1 MSFPP
6 VRAPRYLGRFQCIG
20 SACEDHCCGGW
31 GGIDID
37 PPTAEAYRALVGSGD
52 TRAIQLDLAGR
63 LQPNPDAWPDEGWPA
78 ALIPLE
84 MAASCPFLNQERLCD
99 IQGTLGEA
107 LLSSTCDTFPRQA
120 TLLDNQIDLAGR
132 LSCPEISRLALF
144 ADDAMVLDTV
154 AADHRI
160 TERGRFWID
169 QPWDEQPDDDD
180 PRRHYHLIRARSME
194 LLQRRDVPFAARML
208 SLGLALG
215 ALDGAGFRAAD
226 AESTFAQ
233 TAQQL
238 PSVAT
243 WLAESGL
250 GTPDGPPG
258 PHRLLLRRIRRWIV
272 MPELPVRY
280 RRCVDRV
287 KDGLGLPADP
297 TTPLSGPLGDRVSE
311 AYMRARQ
318 QRLDPYL
325 EQRPYL
331 LENLALN
338 QVWLGTFPYHPER
351 SFSDEHAILSF
362 RIGLMR
368 LHLAGA
374 AAAEG
379 DLTDELVVE
388 TVQAFDKYVDGHQ
401 FWDRTIKMLRGEHA
415 LDPPSIAA
423 LLLA

>member
-1 MSFPP
+1 VSFPP
-6 VRAPRYLGRFQCIG
+6 VRAPRYLARFQCIG

-37 PPTAEAYRALVGSGD
+37 PPTAEAYRQLVVEGD
-52 TRAIQLDLAGR
+52 RRAIAIDLAGR
-63 LQPNPDAWPDEGWPA
+63 LQPNPDAWPEEGWPA
-78 ALIPLE
+78 ALIPLD
-84 MAASCPFLNQERLCD
+84 MAAPCPFLNQEQLCG
-99 IQGTLGEA
+99 IQASLGEK

-120 TLLDNQIDLAGR
+120 TWLDDQIDLAGR
-132 LSCPEISRLALF
+132 LSCPEITRLVLLS
-144 ADDAMVLDTV
+144 DDAMELEIVP
-154 AADHRI
+154 ADHRI

-169 QPWDEQPDDDD
+169 QPWDDQPAEDD

-194 LLQRRDVPFAARML
+194 LLQRRDTPFAARML

-215 ALDGAGFRAAD
+215 ALDGAGFRASD
-226 AESTFAQ
+226 LESTFAQ
-233 TAQQL
+233 TAERL
-238 PSVAT
+238 PSVAG
-243 WLAESGL
+243 WLAETGL

-258 PHRLLLRRIRRWIV
+258 PHRLLLRRIRRWIA
-272 MPELPVRY
+272 MPELPPRY
-280 RRCVDRV
+280 RRCVDRI
-287 KDGLGLPADP
+287 KAGLGLPADP
-297 TTPLSGPLGDRVSE
+297 TTPLSGPLGERVAA
-311 AYMRARQ
+311 AYGRARQ
-318 QRLDPYL
+318 RYLDPYL
-325 EQRPYL
+325 EARPYL

-338 QVWLGTFPYHPER
+338 QMWLGTFPYHPER
-351 SFSDEHAILSF
+351 SFSDEHAILAF

-368 LHLAGA
+368 LQLVGV

-379 DLTDELVVE
+379 GLTDDLVVE

>member
-6 VRAPRYLGRFQCIG
+6 VRAPRYLARFQCIG
-20 SACEDHCCGGW
+20 SACEDHCCAGW
-31 GGIDID
+31 GGIDVD
-37 PPTAEAYRALVGSGD
+37 PPTAEAYRQLIADGD
-52 TRAIQLDLAGR
+52 QRAWQLNLMGK

-78 ALIPLE
+78 ALIPLNQ
-84 MAASCPFLNQERLCD
+84 SDPCPFLDDDRLCS
-99 IQGTLGEA
+99 IQGNLGEA
-107 LLSSTCDTFPRQA
+107 LLSTTCDTFPRQA
-120 TLLDNQIDLAGR
+120 TLLDGQIDLAGR
-132 LSCPEISRLALF
+132 LSCPEITRLVLF
-144 ADDAMVLDTV
+144 ADDAMLLETV
-154 AADHRI
+154 PADRRL

-169 QPWDEQPDDDD
+169 NPWDEQPAEDD
-180 PRRHYHLIRARSME
+180 PRRHYHLIRERCMA
-194 LLQRRDVPFAARML
+194 LLQRREVAFAARML
-208 SLGLALG
+208 ALGLALG
-215 ALDGAGFRAAD
+215 ALDGTGFRAAD
-226 AESTFAQ
+226 AAGTFDQAEG
-233 TAQQL
+233 QL
-238 PSVAT
+238 SAVAS

-250 GTPDGPPG
+250 GTPDGPAG
-258 PHRLLLRRIRRWIV
+258 PHRLLLRRIRRWIS
-272 MPELPVRY
+272 MPELPARY
-280 RRCVDRV
+280 RRCLERV
-287 KDGLGLPADP
+287 RTGLGLPADP
-297 TTPLSGPLGDRVSE
+297 TTPLEGPLAERISA
-311 AYMRARQ
+311 AYARARQ
-318 QRLDPYL
+318 RHLDPYL

-351 SFSDEHAILSF
+351 SFADEHAILAF

-379 DLTDELVVE
+379 TLTDDLVVE